1 LKYFSIFASKNDIND
16 LESKITSVFARGY
29 KVGMSGSDYILQTNS
44 LFKKQKL
51 TIRAL
56 TEDANPDYFETNIP
70 GMMGF
75 YDRITFAN
83 EHLKD
88 LVLTQISVFN
98 TLLTVEAEKEL
109 TEEQWKLCLE
119 LMSALGGIGFLQ
131 DGTLLDSDGQVI
143 VHPDGSSGSA
153 DFMPH
158 ACTNKIMGPPMTSE
172 EGAQRKQ
179 ASNSYIRERGIPYL
193 ESMPELPPAAEC
205 KWKTPE
211 KIARRAVTLLIVI
224 QYACDVAQESELGES
239 RDFINNLLRKFSLE
253 DELTNNERELLQ
265 AEHPTNQAAINITW
279 QYEAYWAL
287 IWALGLVEKLDFP
300 DQVCDCDYAIQVVS
314 ECDSFDDFYR
324 KTSMRSHEEILD
336 EADRIYRLHW
346 ACVDSRINGKE
357 APAGMNESIVMER
370 RRGLFWMIGRFDEG
384 WDDISMDT

>member
-1 LKYFSIFASKNDIND
+1 MKYFSIFASKNDIDD
-16 LESKITSVFARGY
+16 LESMIASVFVRSY
-29 KVGMSGSDYILQTNS
+29 KIGRSGSDYILQSNS

-51 TIRAL
+51 TIRVL
-56 TEDANPDYFETNIP
+56 TEDASPDYFEANIP

-75 YDRITFAN
+75 YDRIPFAD
-83 EHLKD
+83 EHLKE

-98 TLLTVEAEKEL
+98 TLLAIEAEKEL
-109 TEEQWKLCLE
+109 SEGQWQLCLE

-131 DGTLLDSDGQVI
+131 DGTLLDSDGRAI
-143 VHPDGSSGSA
+143 VHPDGSSGPA
-153 DFMPH
+153 EFTPH
-158 ACTNKIMGPPMTSE
+158 ACTNKIMGPQKTSE
-172 EGAQRKQ
+172 EGAGRKQ
-179 ASNSYIRERGIPYL
+179 ASISYIQDRGIPYL

-211 KIARRAVTLLIVI
+211 EIASRAVALLIVI
-224 QYACDVAQESELGES
+224 QYACDVAQGEDLGES
-239 RDFINNLLRKFSLE
+239 RDFIINLLQKFGVE
-253 DELTNNERELLQ
+253 EQLTNKERELLQ
-265 AEHPTNQAAINITW
+265 DENPTNQAAINITW

-300 DQVCDCDYAIQVVS
+300 DQVCDCDYAIKVVS

-324 KTSMRSHEEILD
+324 KTSIHSQEEILD

-346 ACVDSRINGKE
+346 ACVDSRIHGQE
-357 APAGMNESIVMER
+357 LPAGMNESIVMER